1 MYNTRSDAIEA
12 GNEGR
17 SSPDVIIK
25 GAIIDMLAGVDQG
38 WKAAPVMGV
47 PGGITPEQT
56 YKWLMSPENESKIT
70 ERNDTLTKE
79 HTDFI
84 KKYNSMTNSDD
95 RRKFRQIY
103 ENTIDN
109 IADCRI
115 VLLESAARFRPL
127 ERESLEDL
135 INIPYVITKWLYED
149 IKDGGRRR
157 KTNKVKKSKM
167 RVFRRR
173 SSKSKK
179 SRKSRKYVR

>member
-1 MYNTRSDAIEA
+1 
-12 GNEGR
+12 
-17 SSPDVIIK
+17 
-25 GAIIDMLAGVDQG
+25 MLAGVDQG
-38 WKAAPVMGV
+38 WKAAPIMMDV
-47 PGGITPEQT
+47 PGGITPKQT
-56 YKWLMSPENESKIT
+56 YEWLMSPENQSKIT
-70 ERNDTLTKE
+70 ERNDRLTKE

-84 KKYNSMTNSDD
+84 KKYNSMKNSND
-95 RRKFRQIY
+95 RRKFREKY
-103 ENTIDN
+103 ENTINN

-115 VLLESAARFRPL
+115 GLLESAALFRPK

-135 INIPYVITKWLYED
+135 INIPYVIREWLFED